1 MGEKKK
7 KTFMI
12 QMMAIILSLTGI
24 ALTAVG
30 AINYW
35 SAKRLIVTSLEENA
49 RAQVDIHASQLETWL
64 NSRMSEII
72 IMANTDIVR
81 FGGKNQILSYF
92 GRERARM
99 NGIYSSISIGD
110 TEGNL
115 TLDSGVTINIKTEPT
130 FSDVMAGK
138 PMISN
143 PFPDKAD
150 LSNLIISFE
159 APIFDQNRKVK
170 GLVSGGSPIN
180 QVFKKST
187 DFKVGQSDTVYVFQK
202 DGTIIHHPDRN
213 KVLKENILKQGTED
227 MRALAAQ
234 MVNQQQGMARVTSG
248 GIERMV
254 FYSQVPGTEWV
265 LVLDVPLEEF
275 MLPLQALL
283 LKVIISAV
291 VTLVTIAFTLYL
303 LLCPPLR
310 RIRQI
315 ADVANRVASGDLRV
329 QPLQVKETN
338 EIGQLSQAINEMVG
352 NLQALIRRVH
362 TTAEQVAASSQELTA
377 GVHQTSETLD
387 QITAFTHE
395 VASSIE
401 NQVRNIEYT
410 TQTIEEMTEGV
421 QRVAASSAIAS
432 EAALHTATEAEQGNE
447 KVQKAVQQMDTIGT
461 VVGEAAGIVEVLGQ
475 RSQQIGDIVNVIT
488 GIANQTNLLALNA
501 AIEAARAGEQGR
513 GFAVVAD
520 EVRKLAEQSKE
531 AAEQISRMIEEIQ
544 QDTLR
549 AVQSMKTGTEEVK
562 SGMVVVDEAGRTFQ
576 IILQAVEQISD
587 QITDISTSSQQMSVG
602 SQQIATSTAQLVELS
617 RKSSEHS
624 QRVASYSEEQVASV
638 QEITAASATLN
649 EMAQELH
656 DMTLKFKI

>member
-30 AINYW
+30 TINYW

-72 IMANTDIVR
+72 IMANTDMVR
-81 FGGKNQILSYF
+81 LGEKSQILSYF
-92 GRERARM
+92 QRERARM
-99 NGIYSSISIGD
+99 DGIYSSISIGD
-110 TEGNL
+110 TKGNL
-115 TLDSGVTINIKTEPT
+115 TLDSGVTINIKEEPT
-130 FSDVMAGK
+130 FPDVIAGK
-138 PMISN
+138 PVISN

-159 APIFDQNRKVK
+159 APIFDQNQKVK
-170 GLVSGGSPIN
+170 GLVSGGSPIKE
-180 QVFKKST
+180 VFKKAT

-202 DGTIIHHPDRN
+202 DGTLIHHPDRN
-213 KVLKENILKQGTED
+213 KVLKENILKQGTENI
-227 MRALAAQ
+227 RALAAQ
-234 MVNQQQGMARVTSG
+234 MVKQKQGMARVTNS

-283 LKVIISAV
+283 LKVIICAV
-291 VTLVTIAFTLYL
+291 VTLAVIAFTLYL
-303 LLCPPLR
+303 LLRPPLQ
-310 RIRQI
+310 RIHQI
-315 ADVANRVASGDLRV
+315 ADVANCVAGGDLCV
-329 QPLQVKETN
+329 QPLQVKDTN
-338 EIGQLSQAINEMVG
+338 EIGQLSQAMNEMVG
-352 NLQALIRRVH
+352 NLQALIRRFH
-362 TTAEQVAASSQELTA
+362 IAAEQVAASSQELTA
-377 GVHQTSETLD
+377 GVHQTSATLD
-387 QITAFTHE
+387 QITIFTHE

-401 NQVRNIEYT
+401 NQVRNIEHT

-421 QRVAASSAIAS
+421 QRVAASSAVAS
-432 EAALHTATEAEQGNE
+432 EAALHTATQAKTGNE
-447 KVQKAVQQMDTIGT
+447 KVLKAVQQMDTIET

-475 RSQQIGDIVNVIT
+475 RSQQIGEIVNVIT

-531 AAEQISRMIEEIQ
+531 AAEQIARMIEEIQ
-544 QDTLR
+544 QDTLH
-549 AVQSMKTGTEEVK
+549 AVRSMETGTGEVK
-562 SGMVVVDEAGRTFQ
+562 AGMVVIDEAGRTFQ
-576 IILQAVEQISD
+576 SILQAVEQISD
-587 QITDISTSSQQMSVG
+587 QITDISTSSQQMSAG

-617 RKSSEHS
+617 RRSAEHS

-638 QEITAASATLN
+638 QEIRAASAMLN

-656 DMTLKFKI
+656 DMTSKFKI